1 VWRYRTLLS
10 FLMPNGPG
18 PETVQA
24 LRADER
30 TRSIPASD
38 DVLFPVS
45 GQLRLDLAGGPA
57 A

>member
-1 VWRYRTLLS
+1 MWRYRTLLS